1 MTGVDV
7 GPRQTTTPALEVR
20 NLTKLFSGVVALDHV
35 DLTLHGGRVHG
46 LLGENGSGKSTLIK
60 ILSGFHQPDE
70 GTLSVWGRPVSFPL
84 APERP
89 AALGLRF
96 VHQDLGFVP
105 GLTVAENFHLGALAM
120 GTTGWH
126 TSDRELEK
134 STSAV
139 LEGYGVTID
148 VEQPLRTLSSIQ
160 KTLLAVVRA
169 MHDLP
174 PGQGILVLDEPTV
187 FLPRKDVDDLFTLIR
202 RVAAEGSAVLLVSH
216 DLDEVTEIT
225 DEISVLRDARLVG
238 SRSTAASTKEE
249 LVHMIVGRAI
259 ESRPRP
265 LASRCGEPVLDVLGL
280 TGRDIR
286 DVSFSVASGEI
297 VGVTGLEGSGAE
309 ELPYLL
315 YGAHRARRGRVAI
328 AGRPLDARRLS
339 PSGSLAAG
347 MALIPADRRR
357 QAGLVRM
364 SVEEN
369 LTHPRIHRF
378 RLGPFLRRSAV
389 RRDAESLVRRFDI
402 RPPRPAQVFGTL
414 SGGNQQKAVLAKWL
428 AVEPRV
434 LLLHEP
440 TQGVDIGARQQILEY
455 LRAAASDGRAVIC
468 ASSDFEQLAT
478 LCNRVLV
485 FRRGRLAAE
494 LTGAALDKNA
504 ITRASL
510 TDAIVPMEL
519 TS

>member
-1 MTGVDV
+1 MTSVDA
-7 GPRQTTTPALEVR
+7 GPRPTTGPALEVR
-20 NLTKLFSGVVALDHV
+20 NLTKLFNGVVALDHV
-35 DLTLHGGRVHG
+35 DLTLDAGRVHG

-60 ILSGFHQPDE
+60 ILSGFHQPDA
-70 GTLSVWGRPVSFPL
+70 GTLTVWGQPVSFPL
-84 APERP
+84 APDRP

-105 GLTVAENFHLGALAM
+105 GLTVAENFHLGSLAT
-120 GTTGWH
+120 GRTGWR
-126 TSDRELEK
+126 TSSRELER
-134 STSAV
+134 SAAAV
-139 LEGYGVTID
+139 LEGYGIAID
-148 VEQPLRTLSSIQ
+148 TQQPLRTLSSIQ

-187 FLPRKDVDDLFTLIR
+187 FLPRKDVEDLFTLIR

-216 DLDEVTEIT
+216 DLEEVTEIT
-225 DEISVLRDARLVG
+225 HQVSVLRDARLVG
-238 SRSTAASTKEE
+238 SRMTGTSSKED
-249 LVHMIVGRAI
+249 LVHMIVGRAVDG
-259 ESRPRP
+259 PTRP
-265 LASRCGEPVLDVLGL
+265 LPSPSGAPVLDVVGL

-286 DVSFSVASGEI
+286 DVSFSVAAGEI

-315 YGAHRARRGRVAI
+315 YGAHAALRGQVSI
-328 AGRPLDARRLS
+328 GGRPLEARRLS
-339 PSGSLAAG
+339 PTGSLAAG

-357 QAGLVRM
+357 LAGLVRM

-369 LTHPRIHRF
+369 LTHPRIRRF
-378 RLGPFLRRSAV
+378 RLGPFLRRSAL
-389 RRDAESLVRRFDI
+389 RRDAESLIRRFDV
-402 RPPRPAQVFGTL
+402 RPPRPAQTFGTL

-428 AVEPRV
+428 AVEPKV

-440 TQGVDIGARQQILEY
+440 TQGVDVGARQQILDY

-468 ASSDFEQLAT
+468 ASSDFEQLAA

-485 FRRGRLAAE
+485 FRRGQLAAE
-494 LTGAALDKNA
+494 LTGASLDKKS

-510 TDAIVPMEL
+510 TDTLVPLEL
-519 TS
+519 TP